1 MLNISPY
8 VQCACTQTNDN
19 KSKGKVSLSMYV
31 EIWLCVPKFCNRF
44 LFHVHGLICFTS
56 IYFCVRVSFSLDVH
70 IRIYNRE
77 GGGGRGERG
86 ERERRWETRK
96 MGVKGW
102 AGGKGKGEAEGRL
115 SCPVAA
121 ATMCGHTL
129 EAQTSREPTPQSQ
142 APPWNQPQ
150 SSTPNTSPR
159 QGHSPNPNLIPDK
172 TPPKPHPPP
181 PALGHSP
188 GPTVPT
194 APTPGPAPTR
204 VRFPSVRAAS
214 GPTQHLQKIVGG
226 RTTHAQ
232 NELS

>member
-1 MLNISPY
+1 MQRYGY
-8 VQCACTQTNDN
+8 VYRSFVTD
-19 KSKGKVSLSMYV
+19 S
-31 EIWLCVPKFCNRF
+31 F
-44 LFHVHGLICFTS
+44 FHAHGLICFS
-56 IYFCVRVSFSLDVH
+56 SVYLCVRVSFSLDVR

-142 APPWNQPQ
+142 AHPG
-150 SSTPNTSPR
+150 TS
-159 QGHSPNPNLIPDK
+159 
-172 TPPKPHPPP
+172 
-181 PALGHSP
+181 
-188 GPTVPT
+188 
-194 APTPGPAPTR
+194 PGPAPPTPAPDKATAQTPTSSHTKPHPNPT
-204 VRFPSVRAAS
+204 PSPRPQLIHQAPLHQRPQHRAQPRPGCEPPESEPRADRPNIS
-214 GPTQHLQKIVGG
+214 KKESEQGPPMPKTNRHNFDSNLTFRIFG
-226 RTTHAQ
+226 TCLFLYQ
-232 NELS
+232 NK